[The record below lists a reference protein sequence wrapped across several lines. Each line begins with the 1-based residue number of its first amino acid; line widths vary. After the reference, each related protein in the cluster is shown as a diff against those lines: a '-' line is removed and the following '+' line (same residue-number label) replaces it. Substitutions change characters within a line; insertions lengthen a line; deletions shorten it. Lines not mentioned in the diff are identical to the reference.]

1 MHEEPGGFGRAIS
14 IINRK
19 ALGYFSRRLKPLGL
33 GPGQQAYLLALA
45 PGETATQEEL
55 ARRLCVDKA
64 NVSRAARG
72 LEGLGYLRRVRS
84 GDDARAVEL
93 SLTAGGRE
101 AREAAERIA
110 AEWIALLRGALPA
123 DEWRAAE
130 SALERIA
137 TSLDE
142 RDSPGPEPID
152 QAWG

>member
-1 MHEEPGGFGRAIS
+1 MYEEAGGFGRAIS

-19 ALGYFSRRLKPLGL
+19 ALGYFTRRLKPLGL

-64 NVSRAARG
+64 NASRAARG
-72 LEGLGYLRRVRS
+72 LEELGYLSRVRS
-84 GDDARAVEL
+84 GGDARTVEL
-93 SLTAGGRE
+93 SLTEGGRE
-101 AREAAERIA
+101 ARRAAERIA
-110 AEWIALLRGALPA
+110 ADWIALLKKPLPP

-137 TSLDE
+137 AALNEHEVS
-142 RDSPGPEPID
+142 SI
-152 QAWG
+152 